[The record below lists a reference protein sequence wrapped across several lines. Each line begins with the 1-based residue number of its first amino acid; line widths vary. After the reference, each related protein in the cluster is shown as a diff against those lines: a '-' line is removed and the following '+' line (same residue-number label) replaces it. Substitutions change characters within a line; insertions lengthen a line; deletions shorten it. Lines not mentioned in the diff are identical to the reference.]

1 MGLFETV
8 TAVSESKCW
17 FLSLIEQ
24 WREARPKSVGTTA
37 LPVEVPELWSK
48 QTAALPRAAS
58 VALHLAVLAV
68 ALIPAAAPRKPIPKG
83 FIDVALY
90 VPRPLLL
97 PAKDAPAGGGGGG
110 RHQAAPPSLGR
121 PPKAAG
127 KQFVPPDPEPP
138 KNPDPALI
146 VEPAVIA
153 ALAPQL
159 ASLPHLNLLDIG
171 DPDGIPGPPSAG
183 SGNGYGIGPGDGHGY
198 GPGKGPGVGPGEDGG
213 SGGDVLHVFDSGGSI
228 SSPVLVS
235 QILPE
240 YSEEARKA
248 RFQGTVVLDAIVLE
262 DGTVQIVK
270 VARRIGFGLEEKAI
284 AAVLQWRF
292 RPARRNGKPV
302 PVALNIEV
310 NFNLR

>member
-8 TAVSESKCW
+8 TAISESKCW

-24 WREARPKSVGTTA
+24 WREARPRPVAITA

-58 VALHLAVLAV
+58 VALHLAMLAV
-68 ALIPAAAPRKPIPKG
+68 ALIPAAAPPKRIPKG

-90 VPRPLLL
+90 LPRPLLL
-97 PAKDAPAGGGGGG
+97 PAEDAPAGGGGGG
-110 RHQAAPPSLGR
+110 RHQPAPPSLGR

-146 VEPAVIA
+146 VEPSVI
-153 ALAPQL
+153 APQL
-159 ASLPHLNLLDIG
+159 ASLPHLNLLNIG
-171 DPDGIPGPPSAG
+171 DPDGVPGPPWAG
-183 SGNGYGIGPGDGHGY
+183 SGNGYGIGPGDGHGD
-198 GPGKGPGVGPGEDGG
+198 GPGNGPGVGPGEDGG
-213 SGGDVLHVFDSGGSI
+213 FGRDVFHIGGSI
-228 SSPVLVS
+228 SSPVLVT

-248 RFQGTVVLDAIVLE
+248 RFQGTVVLDTIVLE

-270 VARRIGFGLEEKAI
+270 IARRIGFGLEERAI